1 MACTI
6 ADAGDWRRLWDGQTG
21 SCLACL
27 REHTQPVY
35 SLAFSPDGSLLASG
49 SFDQALHVWRTSDGA
64 CLRTFTG
71 VLQPSPSAAVLA
83 AALDERSGGRR
94 PVDAWHRRQQAAMCT
109 TLSRALRST
118 AHGVDSPP

>member
-1 MACTI
+1 MRLLCRLWEGVLSSCLACLREHTQPVYSL
-6 ADAGDWRRLWDGQTG
+6 AFSPDASLLLQQIRLTFACDCRLWDGESG

-49 SFDQALHVWRTSDGA
+49 SFDRALHVWRTSDGA

-71 VLQPSPSAAVLA
+71 VPQPLA
-83 AALDERSGGRR
+83 
-94 PVDAWHRRQQAAMCT
+94 
-109 TLSRALRST
+109 
-118 AHGVDSPP
+118 GVVWRF

>member
-1 MACTI
+1 MAGTL
-6 ADAGDWRRLWDGQTG
+6 ADAQNQRRLWDGETG
-21 SCLACL
+21 LCLACL

-71 VLQPSPSAAVLA
+71 VPQPPLSVNDLAV
-83 AALDERSGGRR
+83 ALDECQRG
-94 PVDAWHRRQQAAMCT
+94 
-109 TLSRALRST
+109 
-118 AHGVDSPP
+118 